1 MRVNNS
7 AMNLE
12 VRKGSESSIN
22 HVVKNLDIF
31 DPLRGHY
38 VKNGHLA
45 DPHPSPKSVH
55 VVYGCPLKQHKAMVV
70 LS

>member
-45 DPHPSPKSVH
+45 DPLPQICPRGLWMSPK
-55 VVYGCPLKQHKAMVV
+55 AT
-70 LS
+70 